1 MDSNRLPS
9 GCFFLSRSFSMSEA
23 SMGVTVNE
31 TRSENRVAKVTVR
44 ASSLRTSP
52 MIPDIIAMGTNTN
65 TLVRVEAMTAVAI
78 SEVPRSA
85 DSMRL

>member
-1 MDSNRLPS
+1 MR
-9 GCFFLSRSFSMSEA
+9 EA

-31 TRSENRVAKVTVR
+31 TRSEKRVAKVTVS
-44 ASSLRTSP
+44 ANSLRILPS
-52 MIPDIIAMGTNTN
+52 MPDIMAMGTKTT

-85 DSMRL
+85 ESMRLWPICL